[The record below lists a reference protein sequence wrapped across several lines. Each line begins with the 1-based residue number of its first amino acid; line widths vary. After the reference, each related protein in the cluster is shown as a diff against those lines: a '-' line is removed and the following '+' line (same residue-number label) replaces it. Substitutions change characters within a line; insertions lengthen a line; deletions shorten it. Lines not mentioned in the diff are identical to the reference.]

1 MDVIVLEDASTDVLL
16 RVTDSDLILLWSEHL
31 WTPVKNKIVLAT

>member
-16 RVTDSDLILLWSEHL
+16 RVTDSDLSLL
-31 WTPVKNKIVLAT
+31 WTPVKNKTVLAM